1 MDQLN
6 VPEKTNGSADEKDER
21 EEKTPVRLLIVDDE
35 EIMRQFLNEVLKD
48 EGYTIDLAA
57 SGKEALKRMNDAEYD
72 IVLTDIVMPELDG
85 LGVVAATKDLSY
97 NPSVIVMTG
106 YASMET
112 AVESMKLGAAD
123 YITKPFNLDQIRI
136 IVKNAVEERV
146 LKAQAAEGEFYKELS
161 RKDGLTELYNHRF
174 FHQLLETEV
183 SRAERYDRV
192 VSLLMIDI
200 DDFKSYNDSH
210 GHPAG
215 DLALRRLSQLLK
227 QSSRNC
233 DFPARYG
240 GEEFAIIVPEV
251 SADSA
256 RRMGE
261 RLLKLIDESEFE
273 GEEAMVG
280 GRLTISIGIATFP
293 MQASSKS
300 ELIEHADQALY
311 RAKGLGKNRVVVFGE
326 ERVN

>member
-1 MDQLN
+1 VDQIN
-6 VPEKTNGSADEKDER
+6 APEGLSEEI
-21 EEKTPVRLLIVDDE
+21 EEKEKAEGQKPLRLLVVDDE
-35 EIMRQFLNEVLKD
+35 EIMREFLREVLKD
-48 EGYTIDLAA
+48 EGYEIDLAA
-57 SGKEALKRMNDAEYD
+57 SGKEALRKMNSSEYD

-85 LGVVAATKDLSY
+85 LGVVSATKELSY
-97 NPSVIVMTG
+97 SPSVIVMTG

-123 YITKPFNLDQIRI
+123 YITKPFNIDQIRI
-136 IVKNAVEERV
+136 IVANAAEERS
-146 LKAQAAEGEFYKELS
+146 LKARAAEGEFYKELS

-174 FHQLLETEV
+174 FHQLLDTEV
-183 SRAERYDRV
+183 SRADRYDRV

-200 DDFKSYNDSH
+200 DDFKSFNDSH

-215 DLALRRLSQLLK
+215 DLALRRLALLLK
-227 QSSRNC
+227 QSSRSC
-233 DFPARYG
+233 DFVARYG

-256 RRMGE
+256 RRMAE
-261 RLLKLIDESEFE
+261 RLLKLVDEAEFE
-273 GEEAMVG
+273 GEEVMVG
-280 GRLTISIGIATFP
+280 GRLTISIGVATYP
-293 MQASSKS
+293 MQAKGKS
-300 ELIEHADQALY
+300 ELVEHADQALY